1 MQTTWSEVLRVTIPG
16 PPVPK
21 ARPRFAMVRGR
32 ARTFSDPRSVAYE
45 KRIAW
50 LVANATH
57 AELLA
62 PAGVPVRV
70 DVLAIFKRPKRLHR
84 KADPPGLVPHVVRPD
99 LDNVV
104 KSILDGIGIA
114 GLWDDDGQVTVLR
127 AEAAFSEKD
136 QEPRVELTIYL
147 PAERPPQGKTLI
159 EVFDALPAG

>member
-1 MQTTWSEVLRVTIPG
+1 
-16 PPVPK
+16 
-21 ARPRFAMVRGR
+21 MVRGR